1 MKKGS
6 TKKKPP
12 ASEKAKADA
21 PPSAADIA
29 DAASKLEQAAIALL
43 RQEPFYAHLLT
54 SLRRVYSTEVP
65 TAAVSAT
72 GRGATLWVNP
82 LFFLKQISERERIG
96 VLKHELLHLMF
107 KHPWRETSNM
117 PDDGLRNIAADLVVN
132 QFVAPFP
139 LPKGAIVLGSFPDL
153 TPDQTM
159 EWYYKKL
166 RELDSSPD
174 PKATAALEKA
184 FETSKAQG
192 CSAKWHE
199 KGNEDGDGDGADDA
213 TADSGASSGEDSNNG
228 SGAARAPIH
237 GIGDLGEAIVR
248 GLVARAKAKTN
259 LKEWGNLPLG
269 VQQMVNELCSPPK
282 NPWKRLLRL
291 FAGRGSR
298 TVIRSTRLRESTR
311 FPGQPGTKVKR
322 LHRIVVAVDT
332 SGSIGP
338 EVLSEFLN
346 EINGIARSGA
356 DITLIE
362 CDCQIHNVVPYHR
375 RMKPEFKGGGG
386 TDFNP
391 VMQWLRDNVR
401 KNIGGCIYLTDGCAA
416 SPTIDPRCKV
426 LWVITPG
433 MEVRQGWNT
442 LGK

>member
-6 TKKKPP
+6 TKKKTP
-12 ASEKAKADA
+12 ASGRAKADA
-21 PPSAADIA
+21 TPATADMA
-29 DAASKLEQAAIALL
+29 GAASKLEQAAIALL

-54 SLRRVYSTEVP
+54 ALRRVYSTEVP

-82 LFFLKQISERERIG
+82 FFFLNQISERERIG

-107 KHPWRETSNM
+107 KHPWREISNM
-117 PDDGLRNIAADLVVN
+117 PDANLRNIAADLVVN

-139 LPKGAIVLGSFPDL
+139 LPKGAIVLGSFPNL
-153 TPDQTM
+153 IPDQTM

-166 RELDSSPD
+166 RELESLPD
-174 PKATAALEKA
+174 PKVKAALEKA
-184 FETSKAQG
+184 FETSRAQD
-192 CSAKWHE
+192 CAAKWHD
-199 KGNEDGDGDGADDA
+199 KGCDDNDESDDSDTGSQISKNGGFKQGTGAHK
-213 TADSGASSGEDSNNG
+213 ASL
-228 SGAARAPIH
+228 H
-237 GIGDLGEAIVR
+237 GIGVLGEAIVR
-248 GLVARAKAKTN
+248 SLVARAKAKTS
-259 LKEWGNLPLG
+259 LKEWGTLPLG

-298 TVIRSTRLRESTR
+298 TVVRSTRLRESNR
-311 FPGQPGTKVKR
+311 FPGQPGTKIKR
-322 LHRIVVAVDT
+322 LHRLVVAVDT

-346 EINGIARSGA
+346 EINGIARAGA

-362 CDCQIHNVVPYHR
+362 CDCQIHNIVPYHS

-386 TDFNP
+386 TDFDP

-401 KNIGGCIYLTDGCAA
+401 KNIGGCIYLTDGGAA
-416 SPTIDPRCKV
+416 KPSIDPRCKV
-426 LWVITPG
+426 LWVITPE
-433 MEVRQGWNT
+433 MEIRQGWNT
-442 LGK
+442 IGQ

>member
-6 TKKKPP
+6 SKKKAPVPDREEAGAKP
-12 ASEKAKADA
+12 A
-21 PPSAADIA
+21 AADIA
-29 DAASKLEQAAIALL
+29 SAASKLEQAAIALL

-82 LFFLKQISERERIG
+82 LFFVNQVSERERIG
-96 VLKHELLHLMF
+96 VHELLHLMF
-107 KHPWRETSNM
+107 KHPWRETANM
-117 PDDGLRNIAADLVVN
+117 PDSRLRNIAADLVVN

-139 LPKGAIVLGSFPDL
+139 LPKGAIVLESFPDL

-166 RELDSSPD
+166 RELDSSSD
-174 PKATAALEKA
+174 PRAKAALEKA
-184 FETSKAQG
+184 FETSKTQDCA
-192 CSAKWHE
+192 AKWHE
-199 KGNEDGDGDGADDA
+199 KGHEEGGVDSVDDSKDSTE
-213 TADSGASSGEDSNNG
+213 TAKT
-228 SGAARAPIH
+228 PIH
-237 GIGDLGEAIVR
+237 GIGDLGETIVR
-248 GLVARAKAKTN
+248 GLVARAKARTS
-259 LKEWGNLPLG
+259 LKEWGTLPLG
-269 VQQMVNELCSPPK
+269 VQQMVNELCSPPR

-298 TVIRSTRLRESTR
+298 TVVRSTRLRESTR
-311 FPGQPGTKVKR
+311 FPGQPGTKIKR
-322 LHRIVVAVDT
+322 LHRLVVAVDT

-346 EINGIARSGA
+346 EINGIARTGA

-362 CDCQIHNVVPYHR
+362 CDCQIHNVAPYHR
-375 RMKPEFKGGGG
+375 RLKPEFKGGGG

-401 KNIGGCIYLTDGCAA
+401 KNIGGCIYLTDGFAA
-416 SPTIDPRCKV
+416 KPTIDPRCKV

-433 MEVRQGWNT
+433 MEIWQGWNT
-442 LGK
+442 LGG